1 MSVYTVLND
10 EQFTTFCQNVGVS
23 FKRAIPITQGVK
35 NSNWFIISDES
46 DKPSHVFTLFE
57 ERKPH
62 EIIKMAQIL
71 AKLEYQLPVAV
82 PLKAKNGE
90 FIQLYDGKAITLVP
104 VLQGVHPTTIS
115 EPMCHTMGQ
124 TLAVLHQTL
133 QELTPAHHYGVE
145 LYPWHLVKDRE
156 IKTMDK
162 ADADL
167 MNAIWDAYHKLP
179 QDMPKGLCHLDM
191 FCDNTLWDLS
201 SSHLTGLLDF
211 TEVSVEHF
219 LMDIAIT
226 VNDFCTSWSGQVR
239 FDKDKMAQ
247 FLKGYESVRPLT
259 CNEKKALPVML
270 AMAAATFWLLRL
282 NVMFYNKEQARA
294 GDAIMVK
301 DPSLMRDL
309 ARGHWQDFVGGS
321 SLFCQ

>member
-1 MSVYTVLND
+1 MSVYTPLKD
-10 EQFTTFCQNVGVS
+10 EQFAHFCRNVGVN

-35 NSNWFIISDES
+35 NSNWFIVSEGDT
-46 DKPSHVFTLFE
+46 PSHVFTLFE

-62 EIIKMAQIL
+62 EIVKMAQIL
-71 AKLEYQLPVAV
+71 AKLEHTLPVAT
-82 PLKAKNGE
+82 PLKANNGE

-104 VLQGVHPTTIS
+104 VLQGVHPTAIN
-115 EPMCHTMGQ
+115 EQMCHTMGR
-124 TLAVLHQTL
+124 TLGVLHQTL
-133 QELTPAHHYGVE
+133 KELSPAHYYGVE

-162 ADADL
+162 TDADL
-167 MNAIWDAYHKLP
+167 INAIWDAYDKLP

-219 LMDIAIT
+219 VMDIAIT
-226 VNDFCTSWSGQVR
+226 VNDFCTSWEGQVQ
-239 FDKDKMAQ
+239 FDNDKMGE
-247 FLKGYESVRPLT
+247 FLAGYESVRPI
-259 CNEKKALPVML
+259 NADEKKALPVML
-270 AMAAATFWLLRL
+270 AMAATTFWLLRL
-282 NVMFYNKEQARA
+282 NVMFYNKEQARQ

-301 DPSLMRDL
+301 DPDLMKQL
-309 ARGHWQDFVGGS
+309 ARWHWENFVGS
-321 SLFCQ
+321 SPSSSVV